1 MLQRKSIGCRGMIG
15 RTVGGR
21 KAKDQ
26 LLDQTMN
33 SVKVLT
39 QGRRVG
45 ARFRCLSRSD
55 RTLSPHQSQCGFGTL
70 GQFVDLRIEQGEK
83 CSRLRDIG
91 LFCG

>member
-1 MLQRKSIGCRGMIG
+1 MIG

-55 RTLSPHQSQCGFGTL
+55 RTLSPHQSQRGFGTL